1 MTLGGA
7 ESKQQI
13 SPIIQKQISTN
24 KLSATQ
30 EKETKKI
37 QNSTKMVGSCEKQN
51 GKRDQIQAE
60 IKTDIL
66 SPK

>member
-13 SPIIQKQISTN
+13 SPMIQKQNSTN
-24 KLSATQ
+24 KLSATY
-30 EKETKKI
+30 TI
-37 QNSTKMVGSCEKQN
+37 VQNWWDGAKSKNE
-51 GKRDQIQAE
+51 KRDQTQAE